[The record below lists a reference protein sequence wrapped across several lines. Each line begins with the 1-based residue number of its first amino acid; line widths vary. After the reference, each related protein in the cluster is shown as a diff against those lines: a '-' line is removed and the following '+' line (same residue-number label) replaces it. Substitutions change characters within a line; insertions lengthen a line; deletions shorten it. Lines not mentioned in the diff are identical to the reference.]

1 MASIQ
6 SLGVGSG
13 LLTSELVEDIISAE
27 REATDLRIS
36 AEKAEFEA
44 RISAYGSIKSTL
56 EQLNSAASGLSSSR
70 DLLINTVTSSDES
83 AVSATASP
91 QAKPGVHS
99 VEVISLARTHTLA
112 SPRFE
117 DIDSLVGDGSLT
129 LRFGTTTVDEV
140 GAYVSFEEN
149 PDRAE
154 ATITIDESNNTLS
167 GIRDTIN
174 EAGIGIVASIVDDG
188 DGYVLALTSEG
199 SGEAQSMEITV
210 TEGLSSGLSA
220 LAFNAAAAEQ
230 GINMTQT
237 VAADDARLI
246 IDGIP
251 IRRETNTV
259 SEVIDGVT
267 FNALAVN
274 LDAPVS
280 VTVAQDT
287 GGIVEKMQEFV
298 DAYNSVKDLADEL
311 TAFDEDSATGGLLMG
326 DSTLRGI
333 RSQMRRLLSSTIA
346 GLESGSIRSLVDLG
360 ITTNQNNGYRLQ
372 LDSDRLVEAL
382 QTQPDAV
389 SALLA
394 DQKQASDDLVSFTS
408 FQRDTVAGDYALEIT
423 QMATQGYLHGAATPG
438 LAGPITIDDDN
449 DSLFVLL
456 DGITAGPISI
466 AQGDY
471 ADGAALAQ
479 QLQTQI
485 NAHSSVVAAGKSV
498 SVLYNEVDQRLELTS
513 SRFGSRSQVGISSA
527 DVNVTATL
535 GLALDTGEAT
545 AGLDVA
551 GTINGLEGVGAGQ
564 FLSLPLGP
572 VAATSGYFRG
582 QSISGFDSPP
592 LTLDASNST
601 FSISVNGIVSN
612 TITLSQGDYA
622 SGTDLAAELEA
633 QINADSNLSSAGA
646 EVSVSYDGVNKRF
659 VVTSA
664 ADGLDSIVS
673 FTDVPAPGETALG
686 FTVGAGTPGKAET
699 TVSDAA
705 GGVQV
710 QVLGGATGPR
720 GTVTLVRGAMNQFQR
735 YLDSVVRFDG
745 TLANKVDSLEV
756 RMADLDEETADFDK
770 RMDLLEE
777 RLRLQF
783 AAADSLISQ
792 LNSTSEYL
800 DQQLSTLPGYTREK
814 N

>member
-44 RISAYGSIKSTL
+44 RISAYGSINSTL
-56 EQLNSAASGLSSSR
+56 EQLNSAAAGLSSSR
-70 DLLINTVTSSDES
+70 DLLINNVISSDES
-83 AVSATASP
+83 AVSASASP

-99 VEVISLARTHTLA
+99 VEVISLARSHTLA

-129 LRFGTTTVDEV
+129 IRFGTTTLDED

-149 PDRAE
+149 ADRA
-154 ATITIDESNNTLS
+154 AASITIDESNNTLT

-174 EAGIGIVASIVDDG
+174 EAGIGIVASIVNDG
-188 DGYVLALTSEG
+188 DGYVLALSSES
-199 SGEAQSMEITV
+199 SGEAQSMEISV
-210 TEGLSSGLSA
+210 TEGASPGLSA
-220 LAFNAAAAEQ
+220 LAFNATASEA
-230 GINMTQT
+230 GVNLTQT
-237 VAADDARLI
+237 VAAQDARLI

-251 IRRETNTV
+251 IRRESNTV

-280 VTVAQDT
+280 VTIAQDT
-287 GGIVEKMQEFV
+287 DGIVEKMQEFV

-311 TAFDEDSATGGLLMG
+311 TAFDEDSASGGLLMG

-333 RSQMRRLLSSTIA
+333 RSQMRRLLSSTVA
-346 GLESGSIRSLVDLG
+346 GLEAGSVRSLVDLG

-372 LDSDRLVEAL
+372 LDSERLVEAL
-382 QTQPDAV
+382 QTDPDAV

-394 DQKQASDDLVSFTS
+394 DDKQASDDLVRFTS
-408 FQRDTVAGDYALEIT
+408 FQRDTSAGDYPVEIT

-438 LAGPITIDDDN
+438 LAGPINIDDDN

-456 DGITAGPISI
+456 DGTTAGPITI
-466 AQGDY
+466 AQGEY
-471 ADGAALAQ
+471 ADGTALAQ

-485 NAHSSVVAAGKSV
+485 NAHSSLVAAGKSV
-498 SVLYNEVDQRLELTS
+498 SVLYNDVDQRLELTS
-513 SRFGSRSQVGISSA
+513 SRFGSQSQVGITSA
-527 DVNVTATL
+527 DVNMTATL
-535 GLALDTGEAT
+535 GLAVDTGEET
-545 AGLDVA
+545 AGVDVA
-551 GTINGLEGVGAGQ
+551 GTINGLEGIGAGQ

-582 QSISGFDSPP
+582 ESIDGFDTPP

-601 FSISVNGIVSN
+601 FGISVNGVTSN
-612 TITLSQGDYA
+612 TIALSQGDYD

-633 QINADSNLSSAGA
+633 RINADANLAAAGA

-659 VVTSA
+659 VVTST
-664 ADGLDSIVS
+664 ADGVDSSIS
-673 FTDVPAPGETALG
+673 FTDVPAPTSTALG
-686 FTVGAGTPGKAET
+686 FAVGAGTSGKAET
-699 TVSDAA
+699 SVSDAA
-705 GGVQV
+705 GGVQI
-710 QVLGGATGPR
+710 QVLGGDAGPR

-745 TLANKVDSLEV
+745 TLANKVDSLEA
-756 RMADLDEETADFDK
+756 RMADLDEESADFDK

-800 DQQLSTLPGYTREK
+800 DQQLSTLPGYSRDQD
-814 N
+814 